1 MPWFRPSSWFR
12 PSPTSRYGPALIDH
26 LPVGIAVYS
35 LEDPADDASLRLV
48 YANAAGAAMTGVDL
62 PGDVGRRF
70 AEIVPAS
77 AGTPRMAAYAA
88 VARGGD
94 AQALGDVPYGDDRMA
109 ARTYRVDAV
118 PLPGRAVGIVFVDV
132 SEEAENA
139 GLRHDRTALA
149 RGEARY
155 RTLVEATAAI
165 VWASS
170 PDGRFTEPQPGWSDF
185 TGMTTD
191 ELMGDG
197 YAAAV
202 HPDDRRRAY
211 EVWSEA
217 VRSGTPYVHTHRV
230 RRADG
235 TYRTMHVHATPV
247 RGDDGRIAEWVGV
260 HTDAEDQSEAAAA
273 LAASETR
280 FRTLFD
286 ALADPVLVYPLG
298 PDGPEPLVAF
308 NAATVARY
316 GYTEAELDGMTID
329 ALLAPGGGETSETA
343 LDTLRR
349 TRQASFDSTH
359 LTKDGR
365 TLPVQTS
372 ARLIEYEGRL
382 CVLAL
387 ARDDAERRAFQRD
400 LSRANL
406 SLERTV
412 AARTEELQ
420 AFADALKILHRIT
433 TEDYATPEQ
442 RTDAYLHAGCTMFS
456 MPVGILSATPIDE
469 ATGERM
475 YRIESVVSPDP
486 SLEPGLTVPIREAFC
501 DAVLEREET
510 VAYGDA
516 AVEEGTGCHPA
527 YATRGLRAFIGTP
540 IWVEDEIIGTL
551 NFVSPEVR
559 PGGFRAFERD
569 LVEIMA
575 DAIARRIVA
584 DRAESERRRLEEWS
598 LRVVETVSDGI
609 ILVAPDG
616 SILFSNPSARELLGL
631 DKRRD
636 HTDDMPARW
645 PVIDEAGDPI
655 HGDDLP
661 EREVLRTK
669 EPVRGMIQG
678 ICPPGEPTRWYR
690 VNATPVDHDADGRTD
705 AVVVSFADVTELRA
719 ATEEARR
726 GAALLA
732 SVQAATPEGVM
743 AFRACRD
750 AAGAIEDFEFLL
762 ANPRSLE
769 ITAQTGQTLI
779 GRRLLAVFP
788 GNVETGLFDAY
799 RRVTDTGET
808 FQSVTDYPDDGVAAR
823 LQITAVPLD
832 IGGDGSPDGFV
843 VVFTAVAGVS

>member
-1 MPWFRPSSWFR
+1 MSWFR
-12 PSPTSRYGPALIDH
+12 STPAARYGSALIDD
-26 LPVGIAVYS
+26 LPVGISVYI
-35 LEDPADDASLRLV
+35 LEDVRDDASLRLV
-48 YANAAGAAMTGVDL
+48 YANAAAERITGLDAAAEM
-62 PGDVGRRF
+62 GRR
-70 AEIVPAS
+70 AVEIVPDA
-77 AGTPRMAAYAA
+77 AGTPMLAAHAR
-88 VARGGD
+88 VARTGAGET
-94 AQALGDVPYGDDRMA
+94 LGDVQYGD
-109 ARTYRVDAV
+109 ARIALGTYRIDLV
-118 PLPGRAVGIVFVDV
+118 PLPKHAVGVVFEDV
-132 SEEAENA
+132 SERAENE
-139 GLRHDRTALA
+139 GLRRDRTALA
-149 RGEARY
+149 RDEARY

-165 VWASS
+165 VWTTDPA
-170 PDGRFTEPQPGWSDF
+170 GRFTEHQPGWEAF
-185 TGMTTD
+185 TGQTGTEATAD
-191 ELMGDG
+191 
-197 YAAAV
+197 ASAI
-202 HPDDRRRAY
+202 HPDDRARTDEAWAR
-211 EVWSEA
+211 A
-217 VRSGTPYVHTHRV
+217 VRTGTPYTLRHRV

-235 TYRTMHVHATPV
+235 EYRTMAVHATPV
-247 RGDDGRIAEWVGV
+247 RGADGEIVEWVGV
-260 HTDAEDQSEAAAA
+260 HTDVERLDEAAAA

-298 PDGPEPLVAF
+298 PDGPEPLIAF

-316 GYTEAELDGMTID
+316 GYTEAELAGMTID
-329 ALLAPGGGETSETA
+329 DLLGPGGGESSESA

-387 ARDDAERRAFQRD
+387 ARDDTERRAFQRD

-406 SLERTV
+406 GLERTV
-412 AARTEELQ
+412 AARTAELQ
-420 AFADALKILHRIT
+420 SFADALKILHRIT
-433 TEDYATPEQ
+433 TEDYATPEA
-442 RTDAYLHAGCTMFS
+442 RTDAYLHAGCDMFS
-456 MPVGILSATPIDE
+456 MPVGILSATPLDE
-469 ATGERM
+469 ETGERM

-486 SLEPGLTVPIREAFC
+486 ALAPGLTVPIREAFC

-510 VAYGDA
+510 VVYGDA
-516 AVEEGTGCHPA
+516 AVDEGTGCHPA

-540 IWVEDEIIGTL
+540 IWVEDTIIGTL

-559 PGGFRAFERD
+559 PGGFRPFERD

-584 DRAESERRRLEEWS
+584 DRAERERRRLEEWS

-631 DKRRD
+631 DKHKD
-636 HTDDMPARW
+636 HTDDLPARW
-645 PVIDEAGDPI
+645 PVIDEAGEPI
-655 HGDDLP
+655 HAEDLP
-661 EREVLRTK
+661 EREVLTTK
-669 EPVRGMIQG
+669 RAVRGMIQG
-678 ICPPGEPTRWYR
+678 ICPPDMPVRWYR
-690 VNATPVDHDADGRTD
+690 VNATPVDHDADGQTD

-719 ATEEARR
+719 ASEEARR
-726 GAALLA
+726 GAALLS
-732 SVQAATPEGVM
+732 SVQAASPEGVM

-762 ANPRSLE
+762 ANPRSLA
-769 ITAQTGQTLI
+769 ITGQTGTDLI
-779 GRRLLAVFP
+779 GRRLLSVFP

-799 RRVTDTGET
+799 RGVTETGET

-832 IGGDGSPDGFV
+832 VGGDGSPDGFV
-843 VVFTAVAGVS
+843 VVFTALAAVG